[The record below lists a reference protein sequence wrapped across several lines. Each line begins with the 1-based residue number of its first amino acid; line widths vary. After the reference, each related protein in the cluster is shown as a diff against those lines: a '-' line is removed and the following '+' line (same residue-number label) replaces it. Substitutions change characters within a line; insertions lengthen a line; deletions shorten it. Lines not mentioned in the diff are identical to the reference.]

1 MHTHIHVTSW
11 HIFFSYQGVLQ
22 VRCCLPS
29 KKYNNTWLLHT
40 FSSMVKKTC
49 GMTQLKL
56 LFLKWEHLP
65 ELIWVLWTW
74 QVWAKNYN
82 LMRISKLTGS
92 MFIWS
97 AYSNWYLRLTFG
109 SYLNKKFKGMFTIVY
124 QLWTLIYKTFSQ
136 VRILK
141 VILL

>member
-1 MHTHIHVTSW
+1 
-11 HIFFSYQGVLQ
+11 
-22 VRCCLPS
+22 
-29 KKYNNTWLLHT
+29 
-40 FSSMVKKTC
+40 MVKKTC

-92 MFIWS
+92 MFIRS
-97 AYSNWYLRLTFG
+97 AYSNWHLRFTFG
-109 SYLNKKFKGMFTIVY
+109 SYQCYWNQI
-124 QLWTLIYKTFSQ
+124 WTRNLKACLQYWFLQYITGYELLIYKKISLNLHFRVQWLMKNCLPVMRGKNQLGTKMGIS
-136 VRILK
+136 LSNK
-141 VILL
+141 G